1 MRRPHRGPRRSNE
14 RLAALVGVD
23 PSTIL
28 TVHANHNETRTGIL
42 TTVPVEHVLQLVDE
56 HCAPLMREPLG

>member
-1 MRRPHRGPRRSNE
+1 MRTETSTDAND
-14 RLAALVGVD
+14 RLAAFVGVD

-42 TTVPVEHVLQLVDE
+42 TTVPVEHIQTARRRALRTVDD
-56 HCAPLMREPLG
+56 ALLG